1 MKQFFKFTFA
11 SALGF
16 LITFVVTILI
26 IFGIISATLSFT
38 ESKTVLVPEGS
49 VLKMDL
55 SYPINDR
62 GVSQPGFADFSSL
75 MKKPI
80 GLIDI
85 LENIDKA
92 KKDGNIEGIYLDLTT
107 IQTGLAST
115 QEIRNALKDF
125 KSSGKFII
133 SYAENYSQK
142 TYYLASVADT
152 VFLHPEGM
160 IDFKGLNAEVMF
172 FKNMLDKVDVE
183 AQVVRHGNF
192 KSAVEPFVMEKM
204 SQANREQT
212 STYINSIWA
221 DMLESISDSRGLS
234 IEKLNRIADKLTVS
248 NANDALKEKFVD
260 NLMYKDEILQFFK
273 NRLNKSEVDDIEMV
287 SLRKYQDAIV
297 EELRETFPKNK
308 VAVVFAEGSIQS
320 GEGGNSLTIN
330 SDKVSRLIRNVR
342 KDTTIDAIVFRVNSP
357 GGSALASDVIWR
369 EAKLAAKEKPFIV
382 SMGDLAASGGY
393 YVSCAA
399 DSIFANPTTLTGSI
413 GVFGII
419 PNMKGLLNN
428 KLGLTFDN
436 VKTNENSGY
445 ISVNRP
451 LTEYERK
458 VLKNNI
464 EDIYS
469 TFTGKVA
476 EGRGMSVEA
485 VDEIGQ
491 GRVWSGIDA
500 KQNGLIDE
508 FGGLMAAID
517 AAAEK
522 AGVEDDYRLI
532 KYPEK
537 KEPLQAFIDELTGR
551 DKSMAAESVKKEL
564 GPLYTYYEYLREIYM
579 MEGPQAR
586 LPYKVRIY

>member
-16 LITFVVTILI
+16 LITFVVLILI

-62 GVSQPGFADFSSL
+62 GVAQPGFADFSSF

-80 GLIDI
+80 GLIDV
-85 LENIDKA
+85 LENINKA
-92 KKDGNIEGIYLDLTT
+92 KKDGNIEGIYLDLTS

-115 QEIRNALKDF
+115 QEIRNALNDF

-172 FKNMLDKVDVE
+172 FKNMLDKIDVE

-204 SQANREQT
+204 SEANREQT

-221 DMLESISDSRGLS
+221 NMLESISDSRDLS
-234 IEKLNRIADKLTVS
+234 IEKLNRIADNLTVS
-248 NANDALKEKFVD
+248 NADDALKEKFVD
-260 NLMYKDEILQFFK
+260 NLMYTDEILQYFK

-308 VAVVFAEGSIQS
+308 VAVVFAQGSIQS
-320 GEGGNSLTIN
+320 GDGGNSLTID
-330 SDKVSRLIRNVR
+330 SDKVSRLLRKVR

-393 YVSCAA
+393 YISCGA

-517 AAAEK
+517 AAAKK

-551 DKSMAAESVKKEL
+551 DKSMTAESVKKEL

>member
-16 LITFVVTILI
+16 LITFVVILLI
-26 IFGIISATLSFT
+26 VFGIISSTLSFT
-38 ESKTVLVPEGS
+38 ESKTVLVSEGS
-49 VLKMDL
+49 VLKMNL
-55 SYPINDR
+55 NYPINDR
-62 GVSQPGFADFSSL
+62 GVSQPNFMNFSSL
-75 MKKPI
+75 MEKPI

-92 KKDGNIEGIYLDLTT
+92 RQDDKIKGIYLDLTSL
-107 IQTGLAST
+107 GPGMASV
-115 QEIRNALKDF
+115 QEIRHALEEF
-125 KSSGKFII
+125 KESGKFIV

-152 VFLHPEGM
+152 IFLHPEGM
-160 IDFKGLNAEVMF
+160 IDFKGLNAEIMF
-172 FKNMLDKVDVE
+172 FKNMLDKIDVE
-183 AQVVRHGNF
+183 AQVVRHGTF
-192 KSAVEPFVMEKM
+192 KSAVEPFVMDHM
-204 SQANREQT
+204 SEANREQT
-212 STYINSIWA
+212 SKYINSIWGE
-221 DMLESISDSRGLS
+221 MVSSISASRGIS
-234 IEKLNRIADKLTVS
+234 EKELNHIADKLMVTD
-248 NANDALKEKFVD
+248 AREALKQNFADK
-260 NLMYKDEILQFFK
+260 LMYEDQILEYFK

-287 SLRKYQDAIV
+287 SLKKYQDAIV
-297 EELRETFPKNK
+297 EKLRETLPRNK
-308 VAVVFAEGSIQS
+308 IAVVFAQGQIQS
-320 GEGGNSLTIN
+320 GEGGNSLTID
-330 SDKVSRLIRNVR
+330 SDKVSRLIRKVR
-342 KDTTIDAIVFRVNSP
+342 KDTTIDAVVLRVNSP

-369 EAKLAAKEKPFIV
+369 ETKLAAKEKPFIV

-419 PNMKGLLNN
+419 PNMKGLLND

-436 VKTNENSGY
+436 VKTNENAGY
-445 ISVNRP
+445 ISINRP
-451 LTEYERK
+451 LTDFERK
-458 VLKNNI
+458 VLKSNI

-469 TFTGKVA
+469 TFTQKVA
-476 EGRGMSVEA
+476 EGRDMSVDA

-491 GRVWSGIDA
+491 GRVWSGADA
-500 KQNGLIDE
+500 KENGLVDQNG
-508 FGGLMAAID
+508 GMMAAIK

-537 KEPLQAFIDELTGR
+537 KEPLEAFIDELTGR
-551 DKSMAAESVKKEL
+551 KKSMTAESVKKEL
-564 GPLYTYYEYLREIYM
+564 GPLYTYYEYLREIYS